1 MIYNRVYHFRF
12 NNKKYPNN
20 EYFVKFYML
29 IKSIS
34 SFSCTWW
41 ANACDSVGVRQTWVQ
56 ASSVNDFSDFSL
68 ANFLIYG
75 PISGAWQ
82 AKRNRD
88 LGLNLLALTVPVGC
102 IWFSLLAP
110 PLPAFSLS
118 LGCLP
123 QPSRLTRPAELLIL
137 CTTLCQ
143 VHYLCVPPT
152 CGL

>member
-1 MIYNRVYHFRF
+1 
-12 NNKKYPNN
+12 
-20 EYFVKFYML
+20 ML

-34 SFSCTWW
+34 GFCCTWW

-75 PISGAWQ
+75 PISSAWQ

-88 LGLNLLALTVPVGC
+88 LGLNLLALTVQVGC

-123 QPSRLTRPAELLIL
+123 QPSRLTHPAELLIL
-137 CTTLCQ
+137 CTTLC
-143 VHYLCVPPT
+143 VPPT
-152 CGL
+152 CGLYWTSSQGFFLALVERSLMDVRAGVQI